1 MVTTGDGVRDVQW
14 AVLDS
19 PDRLA
24 HPQLRRLH
32 ADWQAARAADSLP
45 GHDFVDPAALHYLLG
60 SLLLVD
66 VQYDAAG
73 AARFRY
79 RLIGTDL
86 VARRGRDSTGLW
98 MDQHADPEVART
110 GPPACRLAVECRGPV
125 RVTAA
130 RVIFK
135 IRYPLEYLLLPLA
148 ADDGTAID
156 RLLIAQLYPPEAPR
170 LPYGG
175 GTAQEAG

>member
-1 MVTTGDGVRDVQW
+1 MTGDGVRDVQW

-19 PDRLA
+19 PNRLV
-24 HPQLRRLH
+24 HPLLRRLH
-32 ADWQAARAADSLP
+32 SDWQAARTADSMP
-45 GHDFVDPAALHYLLG
+45 GHDFVDPVALHYLLG

-66 VQYDAAG
+66 VQHDPAG
-73 AARFRY
+73 AKRFQY

-110 GPPACRLAVECRGPV
+110 GPQACSLAVESRGAV
-125 RVTAA
+125 RVTTA

-135 IRYPLEYLLLPLA
+135 TRYALEYLLLPLA
-148 ADDGTAID
+148 ADHGTTID
-156 RLLIAQLYPPEAPR
+156 RLLIAQIYPPEAPR
-170 LPYGG
+170 LPYGSG
-175 GTAQEAG
+175 IPQEAG